1 MARRAAGGHL
11 SGIVN
16 GIDASWDPRRDIHL
30 KAHFGIGEW
39 TGRATNA
46 HAVRKAFGLAP
57 STGPLFA
64 VVSRLVHQKGLD
76 ITCDVA
82 PQIVAAGGQL
92 VIIGGGEPQ
101 VEAQVQALA
110 RLPGAGGRF
119 HRVRGSAGPPDVC
132 RRRFPA
138 DAFTLRTLRVEPD
151 VRAAPAACPQH
162 ATGGLV
168 DTVEDGVT
176 GFLFHGANADGLRR
190 CVERAMRT
198 FRLPG
203 LLQAMRRA
211 PCCGQVAGMRQGR
224 AYLALYQQTC
234 QVAA

>member
-1 MARRAAGGHL
+1 MHDLLARRAAGGHL

-110 RLPGAGGRF
+110 RRWGGWAPSSGSRKRWPARCLP
-119 HRVRGSAGPPDVC
+119 VPISC
-132 RRRFPA
+132 
-138 DAFTLRTLRVEPD
+138 
-151 VRAAPAACPQH
+151 
-162 ATGGLV
+162 
-168 DTVEDGVT
+168 
-176 GFLFHGANADGLRR
+176 
-190 CVERAMRT
+190 
-198 FRLPG
+198 
-203 LLQAMRRA
+203 
-211 PCCGQVAGMRQGR
+211 
-224 AYLALYQQTC
+224 
-234 QVAA
+234 